1 MRNNTVIVVYDE
13 LCPFCSAYVKLLH
26 LKQHHTVELVNARG
40 EHAVLAEVD
49 QQGLDLDE
57 GMVVKLGDQWFH
69 GADAMQRL
77 ALLSS
82 DNGLVRRF
90 SSWVFTSPGR
100 SRVLYPVLR
109 AGRNAVLRLLGR
121 QKVNNLGRRTG

>member
-1 MRNNTVIVVYDE
+1 MSNRTVIVVYDE
-13 LCPFCSAYVKLLH
+13 QCPFCSAYVKLLH
-26 LKQHHTVELVNARG
+26 LKEQHTVELVNARG
-40 EHAVLAEVD
+40 EHAVLVEVD

-57 GMVVKLGDQWFH
+57 GMVVKLGEQWFH

-82 DNGLVRRF
+82 DNGLLRRF
-90 SSWVFTSPGR
+90 SSWVFASPGR
-100 SRVLYPVLR
+100 SRVLYPGLR